1 MALITTAHVDGA
13 CSQNTDK
20 IGGWAAVL
28 DHGRL
33 QKVGYAEN
41 TTNNRME
48 LAAIKAAIIASPNDR
63 ALNIRSDSEWAIK
76 CLSGEYDAKKN
87 VEELQEIKDLIAS
100 HPKGVTLTWIP
111 RNSEPSH
118 AKADHLAGIQVEQH
132 RKRLAVAEAEK
143 APSGSED
150 DEDDDDPEKEP
161 TDEELA
167 AIQAEAEA
175 NAAAF
180 ESSKG
185 ESEEG
190 LDKVTS

>member
-28 DHGRL
+28 DHGRVL
-33 QKVGYAEN
+33 KVGYGEN

-48 LAAIKAAIIASPNDR
+48 LAAIRAAIIAAPNDR
-63 ALNIRSDSEWAIK
+63 ALNVRTDSEWAVK

-87 VEELQEIKDLIAS
+87 VEELDEIRELIAG

-118 AKADHLAGIQVEQH
+118 ARADQLAGVQVEQH

-150 DEDDDDPEKEP
+150 DEDEEP

-167 AIQAEAEA
+167 AILAEE
-175 NAAAF
+175 AAANEAAF
-180 ESSKG
+180 
-185 ESEEG
+185 SEDAEG